1 MLKITRILVTGG
13 AGYIG
18 SNCAYKLLEAG
29 HDVVV
34 YDNLVYGH
42 KESLPE
48 NAVFVEGD
56 LSDTAKLD
64 SVFKKHKIDAV
75 MHFAAYAYV
84 GESVENPRKYFQNNY
99 VNGLNLLN
107 ATVDNGVKNI
117 IFSST
122 CAIFGVPENIPITE
136 ELPKDPINPYG
147 LAKLMFE
154 KTLDWYDK
162 AYGLKSI
169 CLRYF
174 NAAGADFGIGED
186 HEPETHLIPLILQVA
201 LGKRKEIKIFGTD
214 YPTKDGT
221 CVRDYI
227 HITDLSDAHILAL
240 EKLMESGKSDRYNL
254 GVGKGH
260 SVKEIIEISREV
272 TGHHILAVETGRRP
286 GDPPVLIADSA
297 KIKKELGW
305 EPKHDIKDIIKSAW
319 EWHSKNPDGFRD

>member
-1 MLKITRILVTGG
+1 MTSILVTGG

-18 SNCAYKLLEAG
+18 SNCVHRLLEAG
-29 HDVVV
+29 HEVVV

-42 KESLPE
+42 KESLPDK
-48 NAVFVEGD
+48 VLFVEGD
-56 LSDTAKLD
+56 LSNTAKLD
-64 SVFKKHKIDAV
+64 SVFKKHKIGAV

-107 ATVDNGVKNI
+107 VMIDNDVKYI

-122 CAIFGVPENIPITE
+122 CAIFGQPEKTTITE
-136 ELPKDPINPYG
+136 DLPKNPINPYG

-154 KTLDWYDK
+154 KTLEWYDA

-186 HEPETHLIPLILQVA
+186 HDPETHLIPLVLEVA
-201 LGKRKEIKIFGTD
+201 LGKREKINIFGTD
-214 YPTKDGT
+214 YPTPDGT
-221 CVRDYI
+221 CIRDYI

-240 EKLMESGKSDRYNL
+240 EKLMKSGKSDRYNL

-260 SVKEIIEISREV
+260 SVKEIIDIAREV
-272 TGHHILAVETGRRP
+272 TGHPIPAVETGRRP
-286 GDPPVLIADSA
+286 GDPPMLVAEST
-297 KIKKELGW
+297 KSKKELGW
-305 EPKHDIKDIIKSAW
+305 EPKHDIKDIIRSAW
-319 EWHSKNPDGFRD
+319 EWHSKNPYGFKD